1 MALKD
6 ANAYRAYMRDY
17 RRGVRRGRA
26 VNTHV
31 NTVNTNYVSVEPVG
45 GRVSPAASDGVWY
58 EPVEDS

>member
-1 MALKD
+1 
-6 ANAYRAYMRDY
+6 MRDY

-31 NTVNTNYVSVEPVG
+31 NTVNTNYVSVEPAG